1 MKLLAIVLVLLCAL
15 GAALVMGL
23 GLPLDA
29 GFKVGSVQLSPFD
42 ILIAIAL
49 FLLVMVITKRVQI
62 LLTQRW
68 LPRSGIEPGLGQ
80 SIVAVTGYAGFALGF
95 FVAISTAGINLSSFA
110 VVAGALSVGIGF
122 GLQNIVNNFVS
133 GLILLFERPVKA
145 GDWVVVGTNEGL
157 IRHINVRSTEIETFN
172 LASVIVPNA
181 DLIAHPVTNWT
192 HKSRRGR
199 VEVKVQVS
207 SDSDPRRV
215 QQILLGVARGH
226 GHVVDDPAP
235 SVIFSDILPV
245 GFDFLLG
252 CYTDDVLLRGQ
263 IASELRFQIVEV
275 LRANGVL
282 LTQALGGTPMG
293 PTIPAAGTRVGE
305 KQD

>member
-1 MKLLAIVLVLLCAL
+1 MKLLVIVLLLLGALCA
-15 GAALVMGL
+15 AIIGL
-23 GLPLDA
+23 GLPLQA
-29 GFKVGSVQLSPFD
+29 SFKVGSVQIAPVD
-42 ILIAIAL
+42 ISIGIAL
-49 FLLVMVITKRVQI
+49 FLVVVTITKRIQT
-62 LLTQRW
+62 LLAQRW

-80 SIVAVTGYAGFALGF
+80 SIVAVTGYGGFALGF
-95 FVAISTAGINLSSFA
+95 LIAVSTAGINLSNFA

-157 IRHINVRSTEIETFN
+157 IKHINVRSTEIETFD

-192 HKSRRGR
+192 HKNRSGR

-207 SDSDPRRV
+207 PDSDPRRV
-215 QQILLGVARGH
+215 QDILLGVARDTDH
-226 GHVVDDPAP
+226 IVEDPPP
-235 SVIFSDILPV
+235 SVAFSDILPV
-245 GFDFLLG
+245 GFDFILR

-263 IASELRFQIVEV
+263 IASLLRYSIVEA
-275 LRANGVL
+275 LRANEVK
-282 LTQALGGTPMG
+282 LTQAP
-293 PTIPAAGTRVGE
+293 AGTATGPVIQAREAG
-305 KQD
+305 K